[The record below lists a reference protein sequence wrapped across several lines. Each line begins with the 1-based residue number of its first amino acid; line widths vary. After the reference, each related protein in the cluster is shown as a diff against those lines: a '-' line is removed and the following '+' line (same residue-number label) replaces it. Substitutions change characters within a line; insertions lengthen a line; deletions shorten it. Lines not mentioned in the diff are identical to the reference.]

1 MVHGMN
7 NSNKGGV
14 GSIIRDD
21 QGSFVAAAAKK
32 LEHVY
37 SPLQAEA
44 LAARDGLLLATQRET
59 LPLIR
64 PIIEDLKALIAS
76 ATGASSSHVCH
87 QAHGIAHCL
96 ARTGH
101 LSGTNCN
108 WERVPPDL
116 ISDLLLEEAVL

>member
-44 LAARDGLLLATQRET
+44 LAARDGLLLATQR
-59 LPLIR
+59 
-64 PIIEDLKALIAS
+64 